1 MKTKTTPPDVREF
14 AERVHE
20 FLARMREREEP
31 MVLSVDGE
39 PALVVIDLRL
49 YEFLARTDDREL
61 AELLE
66 GRIKSIDSGEEKGTP
81 AEEVFRRIREGLA
94 DRKAAEEKKRK
105 A

>member
-1 MKTKTTPPDVREF
+1 MKTKTTPPDVNEF

-39 PALVVIDLRL
+39 PALVVLDLRL
-49 YEFLARTDDREL
+49 YEYFAKTTDREL
-61 AELLE
+61 IELLE
-66 GRIKSIDSGEEKGTP
+66 GRIKAIDSGEEKGIP
-81 AEEVFRRIREGLA
+81 AEDVFRRIRDGLA
-94 DRKAAEEKKRK
+94 DRKTAAEKKRK